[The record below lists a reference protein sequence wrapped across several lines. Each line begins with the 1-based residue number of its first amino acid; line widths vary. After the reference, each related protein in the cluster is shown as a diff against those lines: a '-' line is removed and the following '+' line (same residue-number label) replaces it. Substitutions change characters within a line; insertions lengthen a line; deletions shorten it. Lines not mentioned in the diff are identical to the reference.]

1 MELVRFLPLLFISGV
16 FSFSPFVHGKSNIV
30 FLVAEREYQTEK
42 TLPEF
47 AASYLTKDFKIKFC
61 TAPKEGLD
69 RHKLKNPTAINQA
82 DLLILSVRRRAFS
95 DQIMQS
101 IRSHIVHGKPILGI
115 RTSSHA
121 FDLRNDATPEGHQDW
136 QEWDQ
141 EVIGGNYQGHYG
153 KDKPCLIRQIPTA
166 VQPSFL
172 KQVKLPFRT
181 PASLYRNSPLPK
193 NSVPILEGVISGFP
207 SEPVAWTH
215 LTKSG
220 AKVFYTSL
228 GHAKDFENPNFNQLL
243 QNAIRW
249 CLKKP

>member
-42 TLPEF
+42 TLPKF
-47 AASYLTKDFKIKFC
+47 AASYLSKDFKTEFS
-61 TAPKEGLD
+61 TAPKQGLD
-69 RHKLKNPTAINQA
+69 RHQLKNAPAISQA
-82 DLLILSVRRRAFS
+82 DLLIISVRRRAFS
-95 DQIMQS
+95 DQVMQS
-101 IRSHIVHGKPILGI
+101 IRSHITHKKPILGI

-121 FDLRNDATPEGHQDW
+121 FELRNESSLEGHQDW
-136 QEWDQ
+136 PEWDQ
-141 EVIGGNYQGHYG
+141 EVIGGNYQGHHG
-153 KDKPCLIRQIPTA
+153 KEKTCLIRRIPSA
-166 VQPSFL
+166 MQPLLL
-172 KQVKLPFRT
+172 KQVRLPFRT
-181 PASLYRNSPLPK
+181 PASLYRNYPLPI

-215 LTKSG
+215 VTKSG

-228 GHAKDFENPNFNQLL
+228 GHPQDFGNPSFNQLL

-249 CLKKP
+249 CLNKT